1 MFKKI
6 LIANRGEIA
15 LRVIRACKELGIT
28 AATIYSEADRES
40 LHVLRA
46 DEAYLV
52 GPPSAIESYL
62 NIPRIIEIAKKY
74 DCEAIHPGYGFLAE
88 NSEFAKRC
96 EEAGIVFIGPNPT
109 AMQKMGDKVY
119 ARNTAR
125 RIGVPTIPGAYEGF
139 RDYDS
144 FYKEAKSIGYPL
156 LIKAAMGGGGKG
168 MRIVREEKELE
179 SSFNLCREEAL
190 GAFGDPTLY
199 IERYIE
205 KPRHIEFQILADNY
219 GNAIHLFE
227 RECSIQRRH
236 QKLLEETPS
245 VALNEELRK
254 RMGQDAVKIVKA
266 VGYNNAG
273 TVEFLLDQNRN
284 YYFLEMNTRLQVEH
298 PVTELTTGIDLV
310 KEQIHIAS
318 GEKLRFKQED
328 IKKSGHAIE
337 VRIYAEDPEN
347 NFLPSCG
354 KIEFLSEPSGPG
366 VRVDSGIYQGYEIPV
381 YYDPLIAKLI
391 VYASTRK
398 EAISRLKRALF
409 EYEIGGVKTTIGFFL
424 AAIEDKG
431 FQKGDYHTGFI
442 EMGIKREVMKD
453 EELASI
459 AAALLTHS
467 GKIQKTVAQKQ
478 TQSPWKY
485 QGRIDE
491 EVIKM

>member
-15 LRVIRACKELGIT
+15 LRVIRACRELGIT
-28 AATIYSEADRES
+28 AATVYSEADRKS

-52 GPPSAIESYL
+52 GPPPATESYL
-62 NIPRIIEIAKKY
+62 NIPKIIEIAKKY
-74 DCEAIHPGYGFLAE
+74 NCQAIHPGYGFLAE
-88 NSEFAKRC
+88 NPEFVKKC
-96 EEAGIVFIGPNPT
+96 EEAGIVFIGPNPD

-119 ARNTAR
+119 ARNTAKR
-125 RIGVPTIPGAYEGF
+125 LGIPTIPGAFEGF
-139 RDYDS
+139 KDYEP
-144 FYKEAKSIGYPL
+144 FHYKAERIGYPL

-179 SSFNLCREEAL
+179 SSFNLCREEAI

-199 IERYIE
+199 IEKYIE

-227 RECSIQRRH
+227 RECSIQRRY

-245 VALNEELRK
+245 IALNEELRK
-254 RMGQDAVKIVKA
+254 RMGENAINIVKA

-273 TVEFLLDQNRN
+273 TVEFLLDQDKN

-310 KEQIHIAS
+310 KEQIYIAS
-318 GEKLRFKQED
+318 KEKLRFKQED

-347 NFLPSCG
+347 DFLPSCG
-354 KIEFLSEPSGPG
+354 RIEFLSEPSGPG
-366 VRVDSGIYQGYEIPV
+366 IRVDSGIYQGYEIPV

-391 VYASTRK
+391 VYAPTRE
-398 EAISRLKRALF
+398 EAILRLRRALS
-409 EYEIGGVKTTIGFFL
+409 EYEIGGVKTTIQFFL
-424 AAIEDKG
+424 SAIEDKG
-431 FQKGDYHTGFI
+431 FKKGDYHTGFI
-442 EMGIKREVMKD
+442 EIGIKKGIIGD
-453 EELASI
+453 EELAGI
-459 AAALLTHS
+459 AAVLFNHS
-467 GKIQKTVAQKQ
+467 GKTKKEIVRKE

-485 QGRIDE
+485 QGRVE
-491 EVIKM
+491 GMRRGL

>member
-1 MFKKI
+1 MLRKI

-15 LRVIRACKELGIT
+15 LRVIRACKEMGIT
-28 AATIYSEADRES
+28 AATIYSEADRKS
-40 LHVLRA
+40 LHLLRA

-52 GPPSAIESYL
+52 GSPPATESYL
-62 NIPRIIEIAKKY
+62 HIPKIIEIAKEY
-74 DCEAIHPGYGFLAE
+74 ECEAIHPGYGFLAE
-88 NSEFAKRC
+88 NSGFAKSC
-96 EEAGIVFIGPNPT
+96 EEEGIVFIGPNSE

-119 ARNTAR
+119 ARNTAK
-125 RIGVPTIPGAYEGF
+125 RIGVPIIPGAFEGF
-139 RDYDS
+139 KDYES
-144 FYKEAKSIGYPL
+144 FRKEAESIGYPL

-168 MRIVREEKELE
+168 MRIVKEEKELE

-190 GAFGDPTLY
+190 SAFGDPTLY
-199 IERYIE
+199 IEKYIE

-227 RECSIQRRH
+227 RECSVQRRH

-245 VALNEELRK
+245 TALSEELRRK
-254 RMGQDAVKIVKA
+254 MGEDAVKIVKT

-273 TVEFLLDQNRN
+273 TVEFLLDQDRN

-310 KEQIHIAS
+310 KEQIYIAS
-318 GEKLRFKQED
+318 GEKLRFAQKD

-354 KIEFLSEPSGPG
+354 KIEFLAEPSGPG
-366 VRVDSGIYQGYEIPV
+366 VRVDSGIYMGYEIPV

-391 VYASTRK
+391 VYASTR
-398 EAISRLKRALF
+398 EETISRLRRALS
-409 EYEIGGVKTTIGFFL
+409 EYEIGGIKTTIEFFL
-424 AAIEDKG
+424 STIENQN

-442 EMGIKREVMKD
+442 ELEIKREVIKD
-453 EELASI
+453 EELAGI
-459 AAALLTHS
+459 AAVLFNHS
-467 GKIQKTVAQKQ
+467 GKTQKAVEEKKEY
-478 TQSPWKY
+478 SPWKH
-485 QGRIDE
+485 QGRIE
-491 EVIKM
+491 GTRQRL